1 MYELMPHAGLGSLGR
16 ARRDW
21 DSLWDRLWRGAGAWP
36 AESEQGAFVPSVD
49 VQETADALEITA
61 EAPGLKPEEME
72 ITLTGDVLTLRG
84 EKKAERED
92 SQGDY
97 HLVERRYGR
106 FQRSFR
112 LPVEVDRE
120 KLTATHKDGV
130 LTVRLPKAAQAGP
143 ARIEVKGE

>member
-1 MYELMPHAGLGSLGR
+1 MYELMPHAGFGSLGR

-21 DSLWDRLWRGAGAWP
+21 ESLFDRFWGPAGRQ
-36 AESEQGAFVPSVD
+36 EEQEFVPSVD
-49 VQETADALEITA
+49 VKETDDALQITA
-61 EAPGLKPEEME
+61 EAPGLKPEEMD
-72 ITLTGDVLTLRG
+72 ITLTGDVLTIKG
-84 EKKAERED
+84 EKKAQRQD
-92 SQGDY
+92 DRSGY

-120 KLTATHKDGV
+120 QLSATSQDGV
-130 LTVRLPKAAQAGP
+130 LTITLPKAAKSGP